1 MTSGVKHEA
10 KVCHSQ
16 LSPHGL
22 PLASELRK
30 VT

>member
-10 KVCHSQ
+10 KVCQSQ
-16 LSPHGL
+16 LSSSGL
-22 PLASELRK
+22 ALTSELRK